1 MAGKVIGA
9 SLNHG
14 FAGNFARQPD
24 LIAVTR
30 PNNADV
36 NIRFGS
42 AVMADE
48 SGGVIPISAAFTA
61 DKFVGVAGSET
72 KSAFD
77 YLDQNKGGEYAPKE
91 AVTVVQRGSISVICS
106 TGTPVVGG
114 DVYIRTVADGTKNIG
129 DFETEADVDDTTKAA
144 KNVKLTNAQWGGGT
158 DVNKVAE
165 LVLLTRNRA

>member
-1 MAGKVIGA
+1 MPGKVIGK

-30 PNNADV
+30 PNNAET
-36 NIRFGS
+36 NIVFGS
-42 AVMADE
+42 PVMADGN
-48 SGGVIPISAAFTA
+48 GGVIPVTADFTA
-61 DKFVGVAGSET
+61 AKFVGIAGSET

-91 AVTVVQRGSISVICS
+91 AVTVVQRGSISVICAV
-106 TGTPVVGG
+106 GAPAVGG
-114 DVYIRTVADGTKNIG
+114 DVYVRTVADGTKQIG
-129 DFETEADVDDTTKAA
+129 DLEATADSG
-144 KNVKLTNAQWGGGT
+144 KNVKLTNAQWGGGA

>member
-1 MAGKVIGA
+1 MAGKVIGK

-30 PNNADV
+30 PNNAEV
-36 NIRFGS
+36 NIMFGS
-42 AVMADE
+42 AVMADDN
-48 SGGVIPISAAFTA
+48 GGVIPVTADFTA
-61 DKFVGVAGSET
+61 EKFVGVAGSET

-77 YLDQNKGGEYAPKE
+77 YLNQNKGGEYAPKE
-91 AVTVVQRGSISVICS
+91 AVTVVQRGSISVICAA
-106 TGTPVVGG
+106 GTPVVGG
-114 DVYIRTVADGTKNIG
+114 DVYVRTVADGTKKIG
-129 DFETEADVDDTTKAA
+129 DFETAEDIDSTTKAA
-144 KNVKLTNAQWGGGT
+144 KNVKLTNAQWGGGA

>member
-1 MAGKVIGA
+1 MAGKVIGK

-14 FAGNFARQPD
+14 FAGNFARNPD

-36 NIRFGS
+36 NIIFGS
-42 AVMADE
+42 ALMADDA
-48 SGGVIPISAAFTA
+48 GGVIPINASFTA
-61 DKFVGVAGSET
+61 DKFVGVAGSEH

-91 AVTVVQRGSISVICS
+91 AVTVVQRGSISVICAV
-106 TGTPVVGG
+106 GTPVVGG
-114 DVYIRTVADGTKNIG
+114 DVYIRTVAAEGKNIG
-129 DFETEADVDDTTKAA
+129 DFETVADVDSETNAA
-144 KNVKLTNAQWGGGT
+144 NNVKLTNAQWGGSA
-158 DVNKVAE
+158 DVNGVAE

>member
-1 MAGKVIGA
+1 MAGHVIGE

-14 FAGNFARQPD
+14 WAGNFARQPD

-30 PNNADV
+30 PNNAEV
-36 NIRFGS
+36 NIVFGS
-42 AVMADE
+42 AVMADD
-48 SGGVIPISAAFTA
+48 SGGVVPVSASFTA

-106 TGTPVVGG
+106 SGTPAVGG
-114 DVYIRTVADGTKNIG
+114 DVYIRTVADSGKKIG
-129 DFETEADVDDTTKAA
+129 DFEAAPDIDETTKAA
-144 KNVKLTNAQWGGGT
+144 KNVKLTNAQWGGGA

>member
-48 SGGVIPISAAFTA
+48 NGGVIPISADFTA

-91 AVTVVQRGSISVICS
+91 AVTVVQRGSISVICAA
-106 TGTPVVGG
+106 GTPVVGG
-114 DVYIRTVADGTKNIG
+114 DVFVRTVADGGKQVG
-129 DFETEADVDDTTKAA
+129 DLEAVDDEG

>member
-1 MAGKVIGA
+1 MPGKVIGN

-30 PNNADV
+30 PNNSTT
-36 NIRFGS
+36 NIVFGS
-42 AVMADE
+42 PVMADGN
-48 SGGVIPISAAFTA
+48 GGVIPVTADFTA
-61 DKFVGVAGSET
+61 DKFVGIAGSET

-91 AVTVVQRGSISVICS
+91 AVTVVQRGSISVICAV
-106 TGTPVVGG
+106 GTPAVGG
-114 DVYIRTVADGTKNIG
+114 DVYIRTVADGNKKVG
-129 DFETEADVDDTTKAA
+129 DFEATADVDSTTKAA
-144 KNVKLTNAQWGGGT
+144 KNVKLTNAQWGGGA